1 MGRRDRIKPG
11 LPWIT
16 ISWPGCCF
24 SLATSRATSPRI
36 RCELFH
42 SSFFSVDET
51 TYFGMLLNR
60 SAKPSGSFLP
70 GQAAA
75 NPSYVTRPRRSA
87 SVANVSPF
95 EFLDLVV
102 PEWEGPLLRRLNDPV
117 QRDEERGCKTATR
130 MGRHDRITS
139 LADPNRED
147 SISLQRESGRREAS
161 AWRDAMHAGGVP
173 ALTPA
178 ACPTVFQTRI
188 ETLIYPASSR
198 WSQQWFDGQSGGD
211 TPGPIPNPEVKPA
224 HVPCGSA
231 VREPARS
238 LPSFEEGLGRRPRYA
253 SRPSLWWTTKRAVL
267 TAVGPWNAVS
277 HSLFLFAAFRAEL
290 QSDDNQGDREHE
302 DHVREL
308 RNRDRCGGA
317 ATDQRVP
324 ARSRVVQERAACAL
338 RAGGARVHPSRHR
351 ETVGAR
357 GRTREV
363 PVERA
368 AG

>member
-1 MGRRDRIKPG
+1 MGQERPNQAGTSVDHDILAGLLLQLGHFADNVVADQMRVVPIQLRQRRRDDVLRNAVEPIRETVGVLPPG
-11 LPWIT
+11 
-16 ISWPGCCF
+16 PGGREPF
-24 SLATSRATSPRI
+24 VGHAPQEERVRRERFVSL
-36 RCELFH
+36 
-42 SSFFSVDET
+42 
-51 TYFGMLLNR
+51 
-60 SAKPSGSFLP
+60 
-70 GQAAA
+70 
-75 NPSYVTRPRRSA
+75 
-87 SVANVSPF
+87 

-102 PEWEGPLLRRLNDPV
+102 PEWEGPLLQRLNDPV

-139 LADPNRED
+139 LADQNRED
-147 SISLQRESGRREAS
+147 SISLQRETGRRKAS

-238 LPSFEEGLGRRPRYA
+238 LPSFEEGLGRRPRHA
-253 SRPSLWWTTKRAVL
+253 SRPSLWWTTNRAVL

-277 HSLFLFAAFRAEL
+277 HSLYSFERRFARTFSPRMMT
-290 QSDDNQGDREHE
+290 GTT
-302 DHVREL
+302 
-308 RNRDRCGGA
+308 
-317 ATDQRVP
+317 ATNIM
-324 ARSRVVQERAACAL
+324 SESS
-338 RAGGARVHPSRHR
+338 GI
-351 ETVGAR
+351 ETVTEDVLPISGYPP
-357 GRTREV
+357 TV
-363 PVERA
+363 V
-368 AG
+368 

>member
-1 MGRRDRIKPG
+1 
-11 LPWIT
+11 
-16 ISWPGCCF
+16 
-24 SLATSRATSPRI
+24 
-36 RCELFH
+36 
-42 SSFFSVDET
+42 
-51 TYFGMLLNR
+51 
-60 SAKPSGSFLP
+60 
-70 GQAAA
+70 
-75 NPSYVTRPRRSA
+75 
-87 SVANVSPF
+87 
-95 EFLDLVV
+95 
-102 PEWEGPLLRRLNDPV
+102 
-117 QRDEERGCKTATR
+117 

-238 LPSFEEGLGRRPRYA
+238 LPSFEEGLGRRPRHA
-253 SRPSLWWTTKRAVL
+253 SRPSLWWTTNRAVL

-277 HSLFLFAAFRAEL
+277 HSLFLLAPLRAEL
-290 QSDDNQGDREHE
+290 QSEDDHRDDGNENHIGQ
-302 DHVREL
+302 L
-308 RNRDRCGGA
+308 WNRDGG
-317 ATDQRVP
+317 RG
-324 ARSRVVQERAACAL
+324 RAADERVAADRRIVQDRPVHELCPAV
-338 RAGGARVHPSRHR
+338 RRVHPR
-351 ETVGAR
+351 
-357 GRTREV
+357 
-363 PVERA
+363 P
-368 AG
+368 

>member
-1 MGRRDRIKPG
+1 
-11 LPWIT
+11 
-16 ISWPGCCF
+16 
-24 SLATSRATSPRI
+24 
-36 RCELFH
+36 
-42 SSFFSVDET
+42 
-51 TYFGMLLNR
+51 
-60 SAKPSGSFLP
+60 
-70 GQAAA
+70 
-75 NPSYVTRPRRSA
+75 
-87 SVANVSPF
+87 
-95 EFLDLVV
+95 
-102 PEWEGPLLRRLNDPV
+102 
-117 QRDEERGCKTATR
+117 

-139 LADPNRED
+139 LADQNRED
-147 SISLQRESGRREAS
+147 SISLQRETGRREAS

-211 TPGPIPNPEVKPA
+211 TPGPIPEPGVKPA

-267 TAVGPWNAVS
+267 AAVGPWNAVS

-308 RNRDRCGGA
+308 RNRDGHGGA
-317 ATDQRVP
+317 AADQRVP
-324 ARSRVVQERAACAL
+324 ARSRVVQERPVYEL
-338 RAGGARVHPSRHR
+338 RAGEARVHPGGHR
-351 ETVGAR
+351 ETVGPR
-357 GRTREV
+357 SHPREV
-363 PVERA
+363 PVEHTAVRPRGRGARSDVVEAGRKRVLDRHRRGRDGACVVVVQGEGDEIAGPRVRRA
-368 AG
+368 CGLHNRNHRTRHGRVRPPQTPRERATELVRVVQGDRVP